1 CNPTLKVNNALA
13 LKTRT
18 KSNQTNEKTFP
29 VQGVK
34 ENNLSKMDINIYPNP
49 STGIVNIDFLNS
61 SQNLNYKLQITNTLG
76 QEVYQTNLNNTKST
90 INVQTLKSGI
100 YFLNIKQNDN
110 VLSAKKIIV
119 E

>member
-1 CNPTLKVNNALA
+1 LEVT
-13 LKTRT
+13 
-18 KSNQTNEKTFP
+18 
-29 VQGVK
+29 
-34 ENNLSKMDINIYPNP
+34 IYPNP
-49 STGIVNIDFLNS
+49 SKGIVNIDILNV

-76 QEVYQTNLNNTKST
+76 QEVYQTNLNTSNST
-90 INVQTLKSGI
+90 INIQTLKSGI